1 MYRAGTKLTFLLPS
15 GSCIVSQCQA
25 IQIAMQKYP
34 AHVMNCQDHVECYT
48 AHILVLVIAKLQQ
61 YKNYNSRFEWLI
73 IQ

>member
-1 MYRAGTKLTFLLPS
+1 
-15 GSCIVSQCQA
+15 
-25 IQIAMQKYP
+25 
-34 AHVMNCQDHVECYT
+34 MNCQDHVECYI